1 MSARPRTIAVATVA
15 RSDWGHLGPVLTALR
30 AAPDVRLLL
39 FVGGTHLAE
48 AFGRSVELIEAE
60 GWPIAERV
68 EMLEPSDAPEAI
80 ATSIGRGVAGF
91 GRAYARHRPDLLVVL
106 GDRFE
111 MLSAAAA
118 ALPFVLPVAHL
129 HGGEVT
135 EGAIDNQIRH
145 AITKCA
151 HLHFVSAEPHAR
163 RVAAM
168 GEEPWRIH
176 NVGAPGL
183 DRIRTAR
190 LLPRAELARRLDLT
204 EGDRWLIV
212 TYHPAT
218 LEYQDTA
225 RHTDEL
231 LAAFEKVDAT
241 CVVTYPNADTAGRTI
256 IARLEE
262 FAGRHDRVR
271 LARNL
276 GDDVYLSLLRHAD
289 AMVGNSSSGL
299 IEAPSFELPV
309 VNVGARQS
317 GRLRAANV
325 VDVGPDRD
333 EILAGIDA
341 ALAPTFREGL
351 RGLKNPYGDGHAAER
366 IVHVLRTIE
375 LGPTLTRKREGA

>member
-1 MSARPRTIAVATVA
+1 MSAASRTIAVVTVA
-15 RSDWGHLGPVLTALR
+15 RSDWGHLASVLAELR
-30 AAPDVRLLL
+30 AAADVRLLL
-39 FVGGTHLAE
+39 FVGGMHLSE
-48 AFGRSVELIEAE
+48 AFGRTVDLIERE
-60 GWPIAERV
+60 GWPIAERI

-91 GRAYARHRPDLLVVL
+91 GRAYARHRPDLVVVL

-163 RVAAM
+163 RILAM

-183 DRIRTAR
+183 DRIRTTR
-190 LLPRAELARRLDLT
+190 LLSRDELARRLDLARD
-204 EGDRWLIV
+204 DRWLIV

-225 RHTDEL
+225 RHADEL
-231 LAAFEKVDAT
+231 LAALEKVDAT

-271 LARNL
+271 LARSL

-309 VNVGARQS
+309 VNVGARQA

-325 VDVGPDRD
+325 VDVGPERD
-333 EILAGIDA
+333 EILSGIDD
-341 ALAPTFREGL
+341 ALTPAFRARLSGM
-351 RGLKNPYGDGHAAER
+351 KNPYGDGHAAER
-366 IVHVLRTIE
+366 VVRVLRTVE

>member
-1 MSARPRTIAVATVA
+1 MNPSPRAIAAVTVA
-15 RSDWGHLGPVLTALR
+15 RSDWGHLRPVLGELR

-39 FVGGTHLAE
+39 FVGGMHLAE
-48 AFGRSVELIEAE
+48 AFGRTVDAIEAE

-68 EMLEPSDAPEAI
+68 EMLELSDAPEAI
-80 ATSIGRGVAGF
+80 ATSIGRGVVGF
-91 GRAYARHRPDLLVVL
+91 ARAYARHRPDLVVVL

-111 MLSAAAA
+111 MLSAATA

-183 DRIRTAR
+183 DRVRTTP
-190 LLPRAELARRLDLT
+190 LLSRAELGRRLALD
-204 EGDRWLIV
+204 GDDRWLLV
-212 TYHPAT
+212 TYHPVT
-218 LEYQDTA
+218 LEYRDTG
-225 RHTDEL
+225 RHVDEL
-231 LAAFEKVDAT
+231 LAALEKIDAT
-241 CVVTYPNADTAGRTI
+241 LVVTYPNADTAGRMV

-262 FAGRHDRVR
+262 FAGRHARVH
-271 LARNL
+271 LVRNL
-276 GDDVYLSLLRHAD
+276 GDDVYLSMLRHAD

-309 VNVGARQS
+309 VNVGARQA

-325 VDVGPDRD
+325 VDVGPERD
-333 EILAGIDA
+333 EILAGIEA
-341 ALAPTFREGL
+341 ALAPSFRTGL
-351 RGLKNPYGDGHAAER
+351 RGLANPYGDGRAAER
-366 IVHVLRTIE
+366 IVRVLRTVE
-375 LGPTLTRKREGA
+375 LSPALTRKREGA

>member
-1 MSARPRTIAVATVA
+1 MSASSRAIAVVTVA
-15 RSDWGHLGPVLTALR
+15 RSDWGHLRPVLAELR
-30 AAPDVRLLL
+30 AAEDVRLLL
-39 FVGGTHLAE
+39 FVGGMHLAD
-48 AFGRSVELIEAE
+48 AFGRTVDAIEAE
-60 GWPIAERV
+60 GWTIAERV

-91 GRAYARHRPDLLVVL
+91 ARAYARHRPDLVVVL

-111 MLSAAAA
+111 MLSAATA

-151 HLHFVSAEPHAR
+151 HLHFVSAAPHAR
-163 RVAAM
+163 RVASM

-183 DRIRTAR
+183 DRIRTTP
-190 LLPRAELARRLDLT
+190 LLSRAELARHLALD
-204 EGDRWLIV
+204 GDGRWLLV

-218 LEYQDTA
+218 LEYQDTG
-225 RHTDEL
+225 RHVDEL
-231 LAAFEKVDAT
+231 LAALEKIDAT
-241 CVVTYPNADTAGRTI
+241 LVVTYPNADTAGRTV
-256 IARLEE
+256 IARVEE
-262 FAGRHDRVR
+262 FAGRHARVR

-276 GDDVYLSLLRHAD
+276 GDDVYLSMLRHAD

-309 VNVGARQS
+309 VNVGARQT

-325 VDVGPDRD
+325 VDVGPERD
-333 EILAGIDA
+333 EILAGIEA
-341 ALAPTFREGL
+341 ALAPGFRAGL
-351 RGLKNPYGDGHAAER
+351 RGLTNPYGDGRAAER
-366 IVHVLRTIE
+366 IVRVLRTVE
-375 LGPTLTRKREGA
+375 LSPALTRKREGP

>member
-1 MSARPRTIAVATVA
+1 MSPALRTIAVVTVA
-15 RSDWGHLGPVLTALR
+15 RSDWGHLTSVLTELR
-30 AAPDVRLLL
+30 ASSDVRLLL
-39 FVGGTHLAE
+39 FVGGTHLSD
-48 AFGRSVELIEAE
+48 AFGRTVELIEGE
-60 GWPIAERV
+60 GWPIAERI

-80 ATSIGRGVAGF
+80 AASIGRGVAGF
-91 GRAYARHRPDLLVVL
+91 GRAYARHRPDLVVVL

-183 DRIRTAR
+183 DRIRTVR
-190 LLPRAELARRLDLT
+190 LLSRDELAQRLDLARD
-204 EGDRWLIV
+204 DRWLIV

-218 LEYQDTA
+218 LEYQDTG

-231 LAAFEKVDAT
+231 LAALEKVDAT

-271 LARNL
+271 LVRNL

-309 VNVGARQS
+309 VNVGARQA

-325 VDVGPDRD
+325 VDVGPERD
-333 EILAGIDA
+333 EILAGVDA
-341 ALAPTFREGL
+341 ALTPAFRAGL
-351 RGLKNPYGDGHAAER
+351 SGMKNPYGDGHAAER
-366 IVHVLRTIE
+366 IVRVLRTVE
-375 LGPTLTRKREGA
+375 LGATLTRKRESA

>member
-1 MSARPRTIAVATVA
+1 VSAAPRTIAVVSVA
-15 RSDWGHLGPVLTALR
+15 RSDWGHLGPVLAELR

-39 FVGGTHLAE
+39 FVGGMHLSE
-48 AFGRSVELIEAE
+48 AFGRSVEMIEVE

-68 EMLEPSDAPEAI
+68 EMLEASDAPEAV
-80 ATSIGRGVAGF
+80 AASIGRGVAGF
-91 GRAYARHRPDLLVVL
+91 GRAYARHRPDLVVVL

-111 MLSAAAA
+111 MLAAAAA

-183 DRIRTAR
+183 DRIRTTR
-190 LLPRAELARRLDLT
+190 LLSRADLARQL
-204 EGDRWLIV
+204 GVAAQDRWLLV
-212 TYHPAT
+212 TFHPAT
-218 LEYQDTA
+218 LEYQDTG

-231 LAAFEKVDAT
+231 VAALEKVDASF
-241 CVVTYPNADTAGRTI
+241 VVTYPNADTAGRTV

-262 FAGRHDRVR
+262 LAGRHARVR
-271 LARNL
+271 LVRNL
-276 GDDVYLSLLRHAD
+276 GDDVYLSMLRHAD

-309 VNVGARQS
+309 VNVGARQA

-325 VDVGPDRD
+325 VDVGPQRD
-333 EILAGIDA
+333 EILTGIETV
-341 ALAPTFREGL
+341 LAPSFREGL
-351 RGLKNPYGDGHAAER
+351 RGMTNPYGDGHAAER
-366 IVHVLRTIE
+366 IVRVLRTVE
-375 LGPTLTRKREGA
+375 LGPALARKREGA

>member
-1 MSARPRTIAVATVA
+1 MSGSPRAIAVVTVA
-15 RSDWGHLGPVLTALR
+15 RSDWGHLRPVLGELR
-30 AAPDVRLLL
+30 AAQDVRLLL
-39 FVGGTHLAE
+39 FAGGMHLAE
-48 AFGRSVELIEAE
+48 AFGRTVAAIEAE

-68 EMLEPSDAPEAI
+68 EMLEPSDSPEAI

-91 GRAYARHRPDLLVVL
+91 GRAYARHRPDLVVVL

-111 MLSAAAA
+111 MLAAATA

-183 DRIRTAR
+183 DRVRTTP
-190 LLPRAELARRLDLT
+190 LLSRAELARRLALCAA
-204 EGDRWLIV
+204 DRWLLV

-218 LEYQDTA
+218 LEYQDTG
-225 RHTDEL
+225 RHVDEL
-231 LAAFEKVDAT
+231 LAALEKVDAT
-241 CVVTYPNADTAGRTI
+241 LVVTYPNADTAGRTVMT
-256 IARLEE
+256 RLEE
-262 FAGRHDRVR
+262 FAGRHARVR

-276 GDDVYLSLLRHAD
+276 GDDVYLSILRHAD

-309 VNVGARQS
+309 VNVGARQA

-325 VDVGPDRD
+325 VDVGPERD
-333 EILAGIDA
+333 EILAGIEA
-341 ALAPTFREGL
+341 ALAPGFRAGL
-351 RGLKNPYGDGHAAER
+351 RGLVNPYGDGRAAER
-366 IVHVLRTIE
+366 VVRVLRTVE
-375 LGPTLTRKREGA
+375 LGPALTRKREGA

>member
-1 MSARPRTIAVATVA
+1 MSPALRTIAVVTVA
-15 RSDWGHLGPVLTALR
+15 RSDWGHLTPVLTELR
-30 AAPDVRLLL
+30 ASSDVRLLL
-39 FVGGTHLAE
+39 FVGGTHLSD
-48 AFGRSVELIEAE
+48 AFGRTVELIEGE
-60 GWPIAERV
+60 GWPIAERI

-80 ATSIGRGVAGF
+80 AASIGRGVAGF
-91 GRAYARHRPDLLVVL
+91 GRAYARHRPDLVVVL

-163 RVAAM
+163 RVTAM

-190 LLPRAELARRLDLT
+190 LLLRDELAQRLDLARA
-204 EGDRWLIV
+204 DRWLIV

-218 LEYQDTA
+218 LEYQDTG

-231 LAAFEKVDAT
+231 LAALEKVDAT

-271 LARNL
+271 LVRNL

-309 VNVGARQS
+309 VNVGARQA

-325 VDVGPDRD
+325 VDVGPERD
-333 EILAGIDA
+333 EILAGVDA
-341 ALAPTFREGL
+341 ALTPAVRAGL
-351 RGLKNPYGDGHAAER
+351 SGMKNPYGDGHAAAR
-366 IVHVLRTIE
+366 IVRVLRTVE
-375 LGPTLTRKREGA
+375 LGATLTRKREGA

>member
-1 MSARPRTIAVATVA
+1 MSGSPRAIAVVTVA
-15 RSDWGHLGPVLTALR
+15 RSDWGHLRPVLGELR
-30 AAPDVRLLL
+30 AAHDVRLLL
-39 FVGGTHLAE
+39 FVGGMHLAE
-48 AFGRSVELIEAE
+48 AFGRTVDAIEAE

-80 ATSIGRGVAGF
+80 ATSIGRGVVGF
-91 GRAYARHRPDLLVVL
+91 ARAYARHRPDLVVVL

-111 MLSAAAA
+111 MLSAATA

-163 RVAAM
+163 RVVAM

-183 DRIRTAR
+183 DRVRTTP
-190 LLPRAELARRLDLT
+190 LLSRAELGRRLALD
-204 EGDRWLIV
+204 GDDRWLVV

-218 LEYQDTA
+218 LEYRDTG
-225 RHTDEL
+225 RHVDEL
-231 LAAFEKVDAT
+231 LAALEKVDAT
-241 CVVTYPNADTAGRTI
+241 LVVTYPNADTAGRTI

-262 FAGRHDRVR
+262 FAGRHARVR

-276 GDDVYLSLLRHAD
+276 GDDVYLSMLRHAD

-309 VNVGARQS
+309 VNVGARQA

-325 VDVGPDRD
+325 VDVGPERD
-333 EILAGIDA
+333 EILAGIET
-341 ALAPTFREGL
+341 ALASSFRAGL
-351 RGLKNPYGDGHAAER
+351 RGLANPYGDGRAAER
-366 IVHVLRTIE
+366 IVRVLRTVE
-375 LGPTLTRKREGA
+375 LSPALTRKREGA

>member
-1 MSARPRTIAVATVA
+1 MSATPRRIAVVTVA

-39 FVGGTHLAE
+39 FVGGTHLSD
-48 AFGRSVELIEAE
+48 AFGRSVDLIEAD
-60 GWPIAERV
+60 GWPIDERI
-68 EMLEPSDAPEAI
+68 EMLEPSDSPEAI
-80 ATSIGRGVAGF
+80 TASIGRGVAGF
-91 GRAYARHRPDLLVVL
+91 GRAYARHRPDLVLVL

-111 MLSAAAA
+111 MLAAAAA

-151 HLHFVSAEPHAR
+151 HLHLVSAEPHAR

-168 GEEPWRIH
+168 GEEGWRIH

-183 DRIRTAR
+183 DRIRMAR
-190 LLPRAELARRLDLT
+190 LVSRAELAGRLGVAAD
-204 EGDRWLIV
+204 DRWLVV

-218 LEYQDTA
+218 LEYQETG

-231 LAAFEKVDAT
+231 LAALEKIDAA
-241 CVVTYPNADTAGRTI
+241 CVMTYPNADTAGRTI

-309 VNVGARQS
+309 VNVGARQA

-333 EILAGIDA
+333 EIVSGIET
-341 ALAPTFREGL
+341 ALAPAFREGL
-351 RGLKNPYGDGHAAER
+351 RGMANPYGDGHAAER
-366 IVHVLRTIE
+366 IVHVLRTVD
-375 LGPTLTRKREGA
+375 LGPTLTRKREGG

>member
-1 MSARPRTIAVATVA
+1 MSATWRRIAVVTVA

-39 FVGGTHLAE
+39 FVGGTHLSE
-48 AFGRSVELIEAE
+48 AFGRSVDLIEAD
-60 GWPIAERV
+60 GWAIDERI

-80 ATSIGRGVAGF
+80 AASIGRGVAGF
-91 GRAYARHRPDLLVVL
+91 GHAYARHRPDLVLVL

-111 MLSAAAA
+111 MLAAAAA

-151 HLHFVSAEPHAR
+151 HLHFVSAKPHAR

-168 GEEPWRIH
+168 GEEAWRIH

-183 DRIRTAR
+183 DRIRTTR
-190 LLPRAELARRLDLT
+190 LLSRAELAGRLGVAAD
-204 EGDRWLIV
+204 DRWLIV

-218 LEYQDTA
+218 LEYQETG

-231 LAAFEKVDAT
+231 LAALEKVDAA
-241 CVVTYPNADTAGRTI
+241 CVMTYPNADTAGRTI
-256 IARLEE
+256 MGRLEE

-309 VNVGARQS
+309 VNVGARQA

-333 EILAGIDA
+333 EIVSGIEA

-351 RGLKNPYGDGHAAER
+351 RGMANPYGDGHAAER
-366 IVHVLRTIE
+366 IVHVLRTVD

>member
-1 MSARPRTIAVATVA
+1 MSPALRTIAVVTVA
-15 RSDWGHLGPVLTALR
+15 RSDWGHLTPVLTELR
-30 AAPDVRLLL
+30 AASDVRLLL
-39 FVGGTHLAE
+39 FVGGTHLSD
-48 AFGRSVELIEAE
+48 AFGRTVELIEGE
-60 GWPIAERV
+60 GWPIAERI
-68 EMLEPSDAPEAI
+68 EMLDPSDAPEAI
-80 ATSIGRGVAGF
+80 AASIGRGVAGF
-91 GRAYARHRPDLLVVL
+91 GRAYARHRPDLVVVL

-190 LLPRAELARRLDLT
+190 LLSRDELAQRLDLAP
-204 EGDRWLIV
+204 DDHWLIV

-218 LEYQDTA
+218 LEYQETG

-231 LAAFEKVDAT
+231 LAALEKVDAT

-271 LARNL
+271 LVRNL

-309 VNVGARQS
+309 VNVGARQA

-333 EILAGIDA
+333 EILAGVDA
-341 ALAPTFREGL
+341 ALTPAFRAGL
-351 RGLKNPYGDGHAAER
+351 SGMKNPYGDGHAAER
-366 IVHVLRTIE
+366 IVEALHAA
-375 LGPTLTRKREGA
+375 GPGAPR

>member
-1 MSARPRTIAVATVA
+1 VT
-15 RSDWGHLGPVLTALR
+15 TAI
-30 AAPDVRLLL
+30 VRLLL
-39 FVGGTHLAE
+39 FVGGTHLSE
-48 AFGRSVELIEAE
+48 AFGRTVELIEGE
-60 GWPIAERV
+60 GWPIAERI

-80 ATSIGRGVAGF
+80 AASIGRGVAGF
-91 GRAYARHRPDLLVVL
+91 GRAYARHRPDLVVLL

-190 LLPRAELARRLDLT
+190 LLSRDELAQRLDLAP
-204 EGDRWLIV
+204 DDHWLIV

-218 LEYQDTA
+218 LEYQETG

-231 LAAFEKVDAT
+231 LAALEKVDAT

-271 LARNL
+271 LVRNL

-309 VNVGARQS
+309 VNVGARQA

-325 VDVGPDRD
+325 VDVSPDRD
-333 EILAGIDA
+333 EILAGVDA
-341 ALAPTFREGL
+341 ALTPAFRAGL
-351 RGLKNPYGDGHAAER
+351 SGMKNPYGDGHAAER
-366 IVHVLRTIE
+366 IVRVLRTVE
-375 LGPTLTRKREGA
+375 LGATLTRKREGA

>member
-1 MSARPRTIAVATVA
+1 MSATPRTIAVVSVA
-15 RSDWGHLGPVLTALR
+15 RSDWGHLGPVLAELRTAS
-30 AAPDVRLLL
+30 DVRLLL
-39 FVGGTHLAE
+39 FVGGMHLSE

-80 ATSIGRGVAGF
+80 AASIGRGVAGF
-91 GRAYARHRPDLLVVL
+91 GRAYARHRPDLVVVL
-106 GDRFE
+106 GVRFE
-111 MLSAAAA
+111 MLAAAAA

-168 GEEPWRIH
+168 GEESWRIH
-176 NVGAPGL
+176 NVGTPGL
-183 DRIRTAR
+183 DRIRTTK
-190 LLPRAELARRLDLT
+190 LLSRAELAGRLDLAA
-204 EGDRWLIV
+204 GDRWLVV

-218 LEYQDTA
+218 LEYEETG
-225 RHTDEL
+225 RHIDEL
-231 LAAFEKVDAT
+231 LAALEKLDAT
-241 CVVTYPNADTAGRTI
+241 FVVSYPNADTAGRTV
-256 IARLEE
+256 IARLQE
-262 FAGRHDRVR
+262 FAGRHARVC
-271 LARNL
+271 LVPNL

-289 AMVGNSSSGL
+289 AMIGNSSSGL

-309 VNVGARQS
+309 VNVGARQA

-325 VDVGPDRD
+325 VDVGPERD
-333 EILAGIDA
+333 EILAGLEA
-341 ALAPTFREGL
+341 ALAPAFREGL
-351 RGLKNPYGDGHAAER
+351 RGMTNPYGDGHAAER
-366 IVHVLRTIE
+366 IVRVLRTVE
-375 LGPTLTRKREGA
+375 LGPTLTRKREVA

>member
-1 MSARPRTIAVATVA
+1 MSASPRAIAVVTVA
-15 RSDWGHLGPVLTALR
+15 RSDWGHLRPVLDELR

-39 FVGGTHLAE
+39 FVGGMHLAE
-48 AFGRSVELIEAE
+48 AFGHTVDAIEAE

-68 EMLEPSDAPEAI
+68 EMLEPSDAPDAI

-91 GRAYARHRPDLLVVL
+91 ARAYARHRPDLVVVL

-111 MLSAAAA
+111 MLSAATA

-151 HLHFVSAEPHAR
+151 HVHFVSAEPHAR

-183 DRIRTAR
+183 DRIRTTP
-190 LLPRAELARRLDLT
+190 LLSRAELARSLALDAD
-204 EGDRWLIV
+204 DRWLLV

-218 LEYQDTA
+218 LEYRDTG
-225 RHTDEL
+225 RHVDEL
-231 LAAFEKVDAT
+231 LAALEKVDAT
-241 CVVTYPNADTAGRTI
+241 LVVTYPNADSAGRTV

-262 FAGRHDRVR
+262 FAGRHARVR

-276 GDDVYLSLLRHAD
+276 GDDVYLSMLRHAA

-309 VNVGARQS
+309 VNVGARQA

-325 VDVGPDRD
+325 VDVDPERD
-333 EILAGIDA
+333 EILAGLEA
-341 ALAPTFREGL
+341 VLAPGFRAGL
-351 RGLKNPYGDGHAAER
+351 RGLANPYGDGRAAER
-366 IVHVLRTIE
+366 IARVLRTVD
-375 LGPTLTRKREGA
+375 LSPALTRKREGA

>member
-1 MSARPRTIAVATVA
+1 MSPALRTIAVVTVA
-15 RSDWGHLGPVLTALR
+15 RSDWGHLTPVLTELR
-30 AAPDVRLLL
+30 ASSDVRLLL
-39 FVGGTHLAE
+39 FVGGTHLSD
-48 AFGRSVELIEAE
+48 AFGRTVELIEGE
-60 GWPIAERV
+60 GWPIAERI

-80 ATSIGRGVAGF
+80 AASIGRGVAGF
-91 GRAYARHRPDLLVVL
+91 GRAYARHRPDLVVLL

-190 LLPRAELARRLDLT
+190 LLSRDELAQRLDLAP
-204 EGDRWLIV
+204 DDHWLIV

-218 LEYQDTA
+218 LEYQETG

-231 LAAFEKVDAT
+231 LAALEKVDAT

-271 LARNL
+271 LVRNL

-309 VNVGARQS
+309 VNVGARQA

-325 VDVGPDRD
+325 VDVSPDRD
-333 EILAGIDA
+333 EILAGVDA
-341 ALAPTFREGL
+341 ALTPAFRAGL
-351 RGLKNPYGDGHAAER
+351 SGMKNPYGDGHAAER
-366 IVHVLRTIE
+366 IVRVLRRVE
-375 LGPTLTRKREGA
+375 LGATLTRKREGA

>member
-1 MSARPRTIAVATVA
+1 MSPASRTIAVVTVA
-15 RSDWGHLGPVLTALR
+15 RSDWGHLTSVLNELR
-30 AAPDVRLLL
+30 AASDVRLLL
-39 FVGGTHLAE
+39 FVGGMHLSD
-48 AFGRSVELIEAE
+48 AFGRTVELIERE
-60 GWPIAERV
+60 GWPIAERI

-80 ATSIGRGVAGF
+80 AASIGRGVAGF
-91 GRAYARHRPDLLVVL
+91 GRAYARHRPDVVVVL

-163 RVAAM
+163 RIAAM

-176 NVGAPGL
+176 DVGAPGL
-183 DRIRTAR
+183 DRIRTTR
-190 LLPRAELARRLDLT
+190 LLSRDELSRRLDLAPD
-204 EGDRWLIV
+204 DRWLMV

-231 LAAFEKVDAT
+231 LAALEKVDAT

-271 LARNL
+271 LARSL

-309 VNVGARQS
+309 VNVGGRQA

-325 VDVGPDRD
+325 IDVGPDRD
-333 EILAGIDA
+333 EILTGIDA
-341 ALAPTFREGL
+341 ALTPVFRAGL
-351 RGLKNPYGDGHAAER
+351 SGMKNPYGDGRAAER
-366 IVHVLRTIE
+366 IVRVLRTVE